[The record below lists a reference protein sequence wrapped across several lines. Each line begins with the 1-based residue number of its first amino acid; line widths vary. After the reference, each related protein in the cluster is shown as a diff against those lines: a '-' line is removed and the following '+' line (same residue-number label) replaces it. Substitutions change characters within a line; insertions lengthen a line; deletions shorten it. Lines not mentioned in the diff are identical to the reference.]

1 MANAHSMTLTSF
13 TRDVWNP
20 DVSGCLRVTM
30 TINSLSSTVF
40 HQVATALW
48 KPELQLDQTAIEQMP
63 SNIWMPCDSNFL
75 FIFYIFTHLFYTTQL
90 LSLHK
95 RHISLLRDRN
105 KSIYLSIIYR
115 TYIYIYIKISME
127 FFIFDMI
134 TLTLKVAH
142 FTQFCSKFIYSWPDD
157 QNISWCVVQIFQDFW
172 ARNVEMVVFQKLA
185 RFFLLPDKFLV
196 LFRFKTVT
204 AWVSSES
211 C

>member
-1 MANAHSMTLTSF
+1 MEENSISFLQLVHLSTIPMKFQTSVAPPAFRFWWWPGLGRADDSFYLYIRAVERSLANAHSMTLTSF

-105 KSIYLSIIYR
+105 KSIYLS
-115 TYIYIYIKISME
+115 
-127 FFIFDMI
+127 
-134 TLTLKVAH
+134 
-142 FTQFCSKFIYSWPDD
+142 
-157 QNISWCVVQIFQDFW
+157 
-172 ARNVEMVVFQKLA
+172 
-185 RFFLLPDKFLV
+185 FLILRL
-196 LFRFKTVT
+196 L
-204 AWVSSES
+204 
-211 C
+211 